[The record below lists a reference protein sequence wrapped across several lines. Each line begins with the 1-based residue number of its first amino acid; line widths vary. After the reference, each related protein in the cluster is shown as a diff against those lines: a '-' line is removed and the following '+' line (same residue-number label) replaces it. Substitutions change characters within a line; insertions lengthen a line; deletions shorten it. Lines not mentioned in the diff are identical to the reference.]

1 VKIPSTEKTAYSGS
15 GKKVLIFPNTRMFQV
30 TLVDDSLISKKSH
43 PVNSRINPCL
53 IRFCYSFGNYTL
65 LPSYFRRITVTGQE
79 NIPLTGGVIIA
90 PTHRSR
96 WDALILPYA
105 VGRLVSRRD
114 PRFMVS
120 ANEMKGVQGWF
131 IRRLGGFPVNTDH
144 PGMGSVIHSVELL
157 AAGEMVAIFPE
168 GGIYRDQIVHSL
180 KPGVARI
187 ALEVTTIKP
196 DADIKILPL
205 SISYNQPYPGWG
217 SEVTVKIG
225 SVINVADYQ
234 QSSIKRE
241 TVRLTKELSDRLKN
255 LHEK

>member
-1 VKIPSTEKTAYSGS
+1 MSQSTIVDESLTIRKIP
-15 GKKVLIFPNTRMFQV
+15 
-30 TLVDDSLISKKSH
+30 

-53 IRFCYSFGNYTL
+53 IRFCYFLGNYL
-65 LPSYFRRITVTGQE
+65 VLPAFFSKITVTGQE
-79 NIPLTGGVIIA
+79 NIPLTGGVILA

-114 PRFMVS
+114 LRFMVS

-144 PGMGSVIHSVELL
+144 PGMGSLVHSVELL

-168 GGIYRDQIVHSL
+168 GGIYRDRVVHPL

-187 ALEVTTIKP
+187 ALEVKIMKP
-196 DADIKILPL
+196 DADIQILPV

-217 SEVTVKIG
+217 SEATVNIG
-225 SVINVADYQ
+225 QGINVLDYQ
-234 QSSIKRE
+234 QNSLKRE
-241 TVRLTKELSDRLKN
+241 TVRLTKTLSDRLKL
-255 LHEK
+255 LHEDQSP

>member
-1 VKIPSTEKTAYSGS
+1 MSQST
-15 GKKVLIFPNTRMFQV
+15 I
-30 TLVDDSLISKKSH
+30 VDESLTIRKS
-43 PVNSRINPCL
+43 PAVNSRINPCL
-53 IRFCYSFGNYTL
+53 IRFCYFLGNYL
-65 LPSYFRRITVTGQE
+65 VLPAFFSKITVTGQA
-79 NIPLTGGVIIA
+79 NIPLTGGVILA

-114 PRFMVS
+114 LRFMVS

-144 PGMGSVIHSVELL
+144 PGMGSLVHSVELL

-168 GGIYRDQIVHSL
+168 GGICRDRVVHPL

-187 ALEVTTIKP
+187 ALEVKIMKP
-196 DADIKILPL
+196 DADIKILPV

-217 SEVTVKIG
+217 SEATVNIG
-225 SVINVADYQ
+225 QGINVLDYQ
-234 QSSIKRE
+234 QNSLKRE
-241 TVRLTKELSDRLKN
+241 TVRLTKTLSDRLKL
-255 LHEK
+255 LHEDQSP

>member
-1 VKIPSTEKTAYSGS
+1 LLFS
-15 GKKVLIFPNTRMFQV
+15 GKLSSFTSFFQQNNG
-30 TLVDDSLISKKSH
+30 DRPRK
-43 PVNSRINPCL
+43 
-53 IRFCYSFGNYTL
+53 YS
-65 LPSYFRRITVTGQE
+65 
-79 NIPLTGGVIIA
+79 LTGGVILA

-114 PRFMVS
+114 LRFMVS

-144 PGMGSVIHSVELL
+144 PGMGSLVHSVELL

-168 GGIYRDQIVHSL
+168 GGICRDRVVHPL

-187 ALEVTTIKP
+187 ALEVKTMKP
-196 DADIKILPL
+196 DADIKILPV

-217 SEVTVKIG
+217 SEATVNIG
-225 SVINVADYQ
+225 QGINVLDYQ
-234 QSSIKRE
+234 QNSLKRE
-241 TVRLTKELSDRLKN
+241 TVRLTKTLSDRLKL
-255 LHEK
+255 LHEDQSP

>member
-1 VKIPSTEKTAYSGS
+1 MSQI
-15 GKKVLIFPNTRMFQV
+15 
-30 TLVDDSLISKKSH
+30 TLVDESLTSKKSH

-53 IRFCYSFGNYTL
+53 IRFCYFLGNYL
-65 LPSYFRRITVTGQE
+65 VLPAFFRKITVTGQE
-79 NIPLTGGVIIA
+79 NIPLTGGVILA

-96 WDALILPYA
+96 WDALTLPYA

-114 PRFMVS
+114 LRFMVS

-144 PGMGSVIHSVELL
+144 PGMGSLVHSVELL

-168 GGIYRDQIVHSL
+168 GGIFRDQIVHSL

-187 ALEVTTIKP
+187 ALDVKTLKP
-196 DADIKILPL
+196 EADIKILPV

-217 SEVTVKIG
+217 SEVTVNIG
-225 SVINVADYQ
+225 QAINVLDYQ
-234 QSSIKRE
+234 ENSLKRE
-241 TVRLTKELSDRLKN
+241 TVRLTRELCDRLKA
-255 LHEK
+255 LHER

>member
-1 VKIPSTEKTAYSGS
+1 
-15 GKKVLIFPNTRMFQV
+15 LIFPNTRMSQF
-30 TLVDDSLISKKSH
+30 TLVDESAITKRSH

-53 IRFCYSFGNYTL
+53 IRFCYLVGYYAL
-65 LPSYFRRITVTGQE
+65 LPSYFRKITVTGQE
-79 NIPLTGGVIIA
+79 NIPLTGGVIFA

-144 PGMGSVIHSVELL
+144 PGMGSVVHSVELL

-168 GGIYRDQIVHSL
+168 GGIFRDQIVHPL

-187 ALEVTTIKP
+187 ALEVTTINP
-196 DADIKILPL
+196 NAAIKILPV
-205 SISYNQPYPGWG
+205 SISYSQPYASWR

-225 SVINVADYQ
+225 SAIAVSDYRQ
-234 QSSIKRE
+234 NSLKRE
-241 TVRLTKELSDRLKN
+241 TVRLTKELSDRLKS
-255 LHEK
+255 LHEE

>member
-1 VKIPSTEKTAYSGS
+1 MSQ
-15 GKKVLIFPNTRMFQV
+15 F
-30 TLVDDSLISKKSH
+30 TLVDESAISKRSH

-53 IRFCYSFGNYTL
+53 IRFCYLLGNYAL
-65 LPSYFRRITVTGQE
+65 LPSYFRKITVTGQE
-79 NIPLTGGVIIA
+79 NIPLTGGVIVA

-114 PRFMVS
+114 LRFMVS

-144 PGMGSVIHSVELL
+144 PGMGSVVHSVELL

-168 GGIYRDQIVHSL
+168 GGIFRDQIVHPL

-187 ALEVTTIKP
+187 ALEVTTIDP
-196 DADIKILPL
+196 NAAIKILPI
-205 SISYNQPYPGWG
+205 SISYSQPHASWR

-225 SVINVADYQ
+225 SAIAVADYRQ
-234 QSSIKRE
+234 NSLKRE
-241 TVRLTKELSDRLKN
+241 TVRLTKELSDRLKT
-255 LHEK
+255 LHEE